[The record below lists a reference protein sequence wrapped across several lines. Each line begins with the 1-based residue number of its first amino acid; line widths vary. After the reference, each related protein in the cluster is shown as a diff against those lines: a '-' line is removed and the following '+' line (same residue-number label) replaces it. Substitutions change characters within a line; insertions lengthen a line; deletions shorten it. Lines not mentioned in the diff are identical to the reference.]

1 MKYFCTKIQSKKSC
15 KSVFKRVQNV
25 VVCSHVRKIS
35 KDYYIFFKEHED
47 AKKYIHLKKLKTSII
62 ETDRLGNVC

>member
-1 MKYFCTKIQSKKSC
+1 MKYFCTKIRSKKSC

-25 VVCSHVRKIS
+25 AVCSHVRKIS
-35 KDYYIFFKEHED
+35 KHYYIFFKEHED
-47 AKKYIHLKKLKTSII
+47 AKKYTNFKKLKTII